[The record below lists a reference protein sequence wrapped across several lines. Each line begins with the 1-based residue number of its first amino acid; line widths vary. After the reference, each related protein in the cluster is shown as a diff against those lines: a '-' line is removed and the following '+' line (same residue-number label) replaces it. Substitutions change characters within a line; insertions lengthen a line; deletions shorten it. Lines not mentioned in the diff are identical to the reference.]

1 MHWCVSTVVCSE
13 SSHDKVPY
21 MSICCNWA
29 AWWTN
34 TFTLASWCYCQ
45 QPLALCRSE
54 KPLLWR
60 LQAFCSSS
68 FSTLPVFLTMESDT
82 RTTAQSF
89 SVSRLGYRTYL
100 LLHLLRTWGVQKHG
114 CHLAGELD
122 LLYETAQHLYETAH
136 LSSRV
141 FPQSHRLWSTIGSL
155 FLCLLGSISLVDLAF
170 NMCNVVCGF
179 SHSHQGVFESR
190 QDPF

>member
-122 LLYETAQHLYETAH
+122 FFMKQPSTCTKQSSFK
-136 LSSRV
+136 LSC
-141 FPQSHRLWSTIGSL
+141 LSTITPAVINDWVSL
-155 FLCLLGSISLVDLAF
+155 SVLA
-170 NMCNVVCGF
+170 
-179 SHSHQGVFESR
+179 GVYQPGWFGI
-190 QDPF
+190 